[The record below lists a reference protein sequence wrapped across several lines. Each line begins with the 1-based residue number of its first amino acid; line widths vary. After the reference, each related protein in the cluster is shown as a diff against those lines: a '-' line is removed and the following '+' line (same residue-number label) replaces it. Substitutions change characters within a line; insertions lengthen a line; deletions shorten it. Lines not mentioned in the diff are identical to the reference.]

1 MGSFDVR
8 FRHAVLWK
16 CSLICVASTSV
27 NPRVGDIGFWRG
39 SVNKKTNPCSSNS
52 LQIIVKTRFIH
63 RDLIQLVLP
72 ESFQRKKYRKKLT
85 KIAYCRHVD
94 ADIVH
99 PCCLLRLTF
108 PLPSVCT
115 VNGFCIKSERKMTS
129 AQHYWNEVKKVLLL

>member
-39 SVNKKTNPCSSNS
+39 SVNKKKQPLFLEFFADNCQNSIHPSRSDPTCSSRIFS
-52 LQIIVKTRFIH
+52 K
-63 RDLIQLVLP
+63 
-72 ESFQRKKYRKKLT
+72 KKYRKKLT